1 LIILILVRGIFY
13 SREEPKEN
21 VTQNI
26 TKTQEVQYNQT
37 TTTPRMISAEEAQNI
52 AADYMA
58 ANPAEFG
65 NTTAGTPSLKGGVYY
80 VPVIVTTSEGQHP
93 PGTIVAH
100 IRIDA
105 KTGTILGIETKKC
118 TKIRKNFRG
127 FWGDKCLLLQ
137 LPLHPSPHRIQVP
150 LRSSPML
157 RMLL

>member
-1 LIILILVRGIFY
+1 MNSKYILLTLAIIILILVGGIFY

-105 KTGTILGIETKKC
+105 KTGTILGIETIK
-118 TKIRKNFRG
+118 
-127 FWGDKCLLLQ
+127 
-137 LPLHPSPHRIQVP
+137 
-150 LRSSPML
+150 MY
-157 RMLL
+157 